1 MTSSERPSAARNL
14 ALLASWVFFVWG
26 AGAALKGL
34 WDAFLGAPEARFFS
48 AKPWDFVTRDQW
60 FRFAG
65 FELTY
70 GLACVAL
77 GAACRAYARR
87 FAASG
92 PFLEHRGTR
101 GNS

>member
-1 MTSSERPSAARNL
+1 MTSSGRPSSASL
-14 ALLASWVFFVWG
+14 ALLAAWVFSFG
-26 AGAALKGL
+26 ARGGLKGL
-34 WDAFLGAPEARFFS
+34 WDAFWARW
-48 AKPWDFVTRDQW
+48 KPVSFPPNPGIFVTRDQW

-92 PFLEHRGTR
+92 PFGTSR
-101 GNS
+101 YEGNS

>member
-1 MTSSERPSAARNL
+1 MTLPGRPSSARSL
-14 ALLASWVFFVWG
+14 ALLAAGVFFVWG

-48 AKPWDFVTRDQW
+48 AKPWDFVSRDQW

-70 GLACVAL
+70 GLACLAL
-77 GAACRAYARR
+77 GAACRMYAHRLPVGG
-87 FAASG
+87 SVS
-92 PFLEHRGTR
+92 EHRSTR
-101 GNS
+101 GNP